1 MRHRPEL
8 DNTGKGGRSH
18 RSHRLAKAALVGGAV
33 ALLARSGLRGRVLD
47 ALFGPEEEFEYES
60 ETEPEPLVNLGS
72 DTPAER
78 GEDLDDESQAQA
90 DEPHPAGVEPQDA
103 APHASPQT

>member
-8 DNTGKGGRSH
+8 DTTGTGGRSH

-47 ALFGPEEEFEYES
+47 ALFRPEEEFEYEA
-60 ETEPEPLVNLGS
+60 ETEPEPLGNPAAE
-72 DTPAER
+72 TPGER
-78 GEDLDDESQAQA
+78 GEDLEGEPEAQA
-90 DEPHPAGVEPQDA
+90 YAPHPAGGEPQA
-103 APHASPQT
+103 EPE